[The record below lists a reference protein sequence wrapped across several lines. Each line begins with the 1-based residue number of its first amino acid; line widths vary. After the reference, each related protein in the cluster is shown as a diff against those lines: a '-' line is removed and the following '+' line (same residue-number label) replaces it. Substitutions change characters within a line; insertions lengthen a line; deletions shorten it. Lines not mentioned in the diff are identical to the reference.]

1 MFPLLVRSADGGFV
15 IALQTDTHTRKF
27 HFCSASKSNFPMEWQ
42 TEQKAESNQ
51 TGQLASIRC
60 EWVSEAHDKRLT
72 KIEVK
77 LIERSMGLS
86 ENWSLQMIHPSG
98 AHNSVG
104 IDQIGRRS
112 PRMAISKWRELTQS
126 HTASHSQLINN
137 SFCWCESSS

>member
-51 TGQLASIRC
+51 TGQPASIRC

-104 IDQIGRRS
+104 MIKLVGGHREWPFRNEESS
-112 PRMAISKWRELTQS
+112 PRATQP
-126 HTASHSQLINN
+126 HSQLINN